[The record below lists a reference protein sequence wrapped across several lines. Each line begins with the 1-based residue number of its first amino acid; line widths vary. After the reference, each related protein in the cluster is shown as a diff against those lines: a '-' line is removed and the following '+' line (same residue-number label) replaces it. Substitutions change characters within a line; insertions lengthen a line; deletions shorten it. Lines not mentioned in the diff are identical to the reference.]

1 MVWACVGL
9 ALLGSNAPKE
19 VISAL
24 FCVFLYS
31 LVNKERSLDKYCQQ
45 MGVYVSW
52 RVGVGECA
60 FCNMYIDIDIYCQ
73 QLEIN
78 IS

>member
-31 LVNKERSLDKYCQQ
+31 LLNKELSLITNTTLKKDQQ
-45 MGVYVSW
+45 C
-52 RVGVGECA
+52 RVQKFIYSLSLHC
-60 FCNMYIDIDIYCQ
+60 CNEDS
-73 QLEIN
+73 LVKGSN
-78 IS
+78 SKS

>member
-31 LVNKERSLDKYCQQ
+31 LLNKELSQKFRSEEYFENVPEYLCL
-45 MGVYVSW
+45 
-52 RVGVGECA
+52 VGSFEHHGMRNDLFRKTLNV
-60 FCNMYIDIDIYCQ
+60 
-73 QLEIN
+73 
-78 IS
+78 